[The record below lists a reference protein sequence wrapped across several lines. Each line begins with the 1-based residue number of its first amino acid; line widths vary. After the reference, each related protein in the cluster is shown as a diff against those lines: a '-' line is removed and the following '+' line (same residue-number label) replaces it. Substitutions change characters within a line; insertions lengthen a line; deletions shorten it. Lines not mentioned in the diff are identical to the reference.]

1 MKGEV
6 MKPFKGL
13 HHITSM
19 TKDVKENY
27 DFLTQ
32 ILGLKLIKK
41 TVNQDDIHT
50 YHTFYTDDVGSPGTD
65 VTFFDFPNQN
75 KGIKGSNVINS
86 IGLLVKNKAALEYF
100 KEHFEKNN
108 VQHDSIESIFGT
120 SALRFYENDGQEYV
134 LYVDEN
140 YQGEFVYYEK
150 SPIPKE
156 YSIVGLGPVEIVVDY
171 FDEMR
176 EFIET
181 VYELNVVKEET
192 DKVLFNGENGV
203 SFGQLI
209 LVRNTRLPETISGYG
224 QVHHVAFRVEN
235 DDELNEWRKQY
246 AQYQIGNSGI
256 VDRFYFKA
264 LYARVGHI
272 LFEISTD
279 GPGFMSDEPYE
290 ELGLNLALPPK
301 LKPYRDE
308 IEKAVKPFVTK

>member
-1 MKGEV
+1 

-75 KGIKGSNVINS
+75 KGTKGSNVINS

-100 KEHFEKNN
+100 KEHFDKNN

-235 DDELNEWRKQY
+235 DDELNEWRKRY